1 MSAYVFC
8 MALQLL
14 GDTYGTLPAERVN
27 LACEMAEHLI
37 ETVEQ
42 YNIEPAV
49 FAGLIFYES
58 RWVPNAVSRS
68 NACGLTQVLVRYAD
82 QTCEELFDP
91 LVSITVGAR
100 KLDRW
105 SRMTVRDENGRRR
118 VPRPGGIREALACYN
133 VGHACLDSERATR
146 YADRIMQYA
155 HRFNE
160 FAAGIEACHE
170 N

>member
-1 MSAYVFC
+1 MNAQLFC
-8 MALQLL
+8 LVLALI
-14 GDTYGTLPAERVN
+14 GDEFGTLPAERVE

-42 YNIEPAV
+42 YDIEPAV

-58 RWVPNAVSRS
+58 RWRPNAVSHA
-68 NACGLTQVLVRYAD
+68 NACGLTQVLPRYAD
-82 QTCEELFDP
+82 ETCEELMDP
-91 LVSITVGAR
+91 VVSISVGAM

-133 VGHACLDSERATR
+133 VGHACLESERGTNYAERIMR
-146 YADRIMQYA
+146 YAR
-155 HRFNE
+155 RFNQL
-160 FAAGIEACHE
+160 AAEIETCQEH
-170 N
+170 